1 MDCISHRNKITINS
15 YRFAQNAVNLT
26 CFDNHTA
33 KFLKPLLC
41 LPINRLRGNQWW
53 AQIYL
58 LPLFFPVC
66 LFVCKM
72 VLVEKDIFGFASQ
85 SFFDKYLFCV
95 CIIITMYVFF
105 CWWTDSFHPEAT
117 YETFNLVLIISCVV
131 LHLLLLCYNGLPV
144 YVTGTATFLRST
156 LRLSKLHWIQYTWLK
171 NPGIYSYNIL
181 HAHTHTDNHPTLA
194 ITHARKSVV

>member
-1 MDCISHRNKITINS
+1 MIHLNVYIHHLILRYIHSFMHSFTFLLPNCECEMSVLDLSHRMLHVHQFLTTHKLKNAEKLVSNLWFFVNFRVSTSRGRLRFLAVDCISHRNKMTINS

-41 LPINRLRGNQWW
+41 LPINRLRGNQWCTW

-85 SFFDKYLFCV
+85 SFFD
-95 CIIITMYVFF
+95 
-105 CWWTDSFHPEAT
+105 
-117 YETFNLVLIISCVV
+117 
-131 LHLLLLCYNGLPV
+131 
-144 YVTGTATFLRST
+144 
-156 LRLSKLHWIQYTWLK
+156 
-171 NPGIYSYNIL
+171 
-181 HAHTHTDNHPTLA
+181 
-194 ITHARKSVV
+194 